1 MLTVVKVKRIVFLV
15 VLVMTVANLGIAS
28 ADVYGALPL
37 WLNVAPLGGAEG
49 DAEAAADAKFLV
61 ENTPIDAFAY
71 SMALFPEGQPLAD
84 KATPFAADFVRRRA
98 AVAKAAP
105 ALKQGILFQATM
117 GHGWTPNVPAE
128 GQLVVRKDGTTMY
141 KFCPLAPAFRDHM
154 RDQARKL
161 AATKPD
167 FFMIDDDTRL
177 NSWVDGCYCSGHL
190 AEFAKRTG
198 RIWTREA
205 LVEAM
210 KTDKALAAKWDKLL
224 EDSIADFLQIVRNQ
238 FPPEIPGEFCLCE
251 QDAHQALRMA
261 KILAAPGQKPV
272 IRVNNS
278 SYLTADLR
286 CSPARLALTAR
297 EIAAI
302 GGNEAIF
309 LDEPDTCPQNRY
321 SSSATFFTH
330 HILTGLFEGCRGAKV
345 WITRMGNLHEKQSG
359 AAYRKAFAANAKL
372 MKAVAALDLKRTGV
386 CCPMPSVWPQ
396 GVQPGR
402 PADWG
407 SDQLAFMGI
416 PWRVGPVRD
425 GDVCALRDADVAY
438 LTDADLTRI
447 LCGGVLLDGAAAVEL
462 AKRGFGK
469 MIGVEARPYAGKSIS
484 AERFGTVVHLGGPQ
498 RPADLS
504 AHDAAAKVE
513 SVYIHKRSSVDP
525 QEEVLTPGSLS
536 FVNERGGRIFIMAA
550 SVPSRPVWFDSFAY
564 NTETRKREILR
575 ALAFVGGGEVPVHY
589 DGDAEILLES
599 AVDGEGRT
607 VLMAD
612 NLNLDVLEM
621 LPLVFARKLTGI
633 EALTADGAWQKV
645 SWAEK
650 DGVTEVGIRLETY
663 RPVFLRVTHIRLQ
676 SEVCEGQAIE

>member
-1 MLTVVKVKRIVFLV
+1 MVRFVRLLS
-15 VLVMTVANLGIAS
+15 LVMLVPVVRAATPPV
-28 ADVYGALPL
+28 

-61 ENTPIDAFAY
+61 EETPIDSFAY

-98 AVAKAAP
+98 VVAKAAP

-141 KFCPLAPAFRDHM
+141 KFCPLAPAFRTYM
-154 RDQARKL
+154 RDQAKKL
-161 AATKPD
+161 AASKPD

-177 NSWVDGCYCSGHL
+177 NSWTDGCYCPGHL

-198 RIWTREA
+198 RTWTREA

-210 KTDKALAAKWDKLL
+210 KTDKALAAKWDRLL
-224 EDSIADFLQIVRNQ
+224 EDSIADFLQIVRDQ
-238 FPPEIPGEFCLCE
+238 FPQEIPGEFCLCE

-286 CSPARLALTAR
+286 VPPARLALTAR

-302 GGNEAIF
+302 GENEAVF

-321 SSSATFFTH
+321 SCSATFFTH
-330 HILTGLFEGCRGAKV
+330 HILTGLFEGCKGAKV

-359 AAYRKAFAANAKL
+359 NAYRQAFAENAKL
-372 MKAVAALDLKRTGV
+372 MKAVAALNLKRTGV

-396 GVQPGR
+396 GVPPGR

-407 SDQLAFMGI
+407 SDQFAFMGI
-416 PWRVGPVRD
+416 PWRVGRVHD
-425 GDVCALRDADVAY
+425 GDVCALRDADVGY

-447 LCGGVLLDGAAAVEL
+447 LSGGVLIDGAAAVAL
-462 AKRGFGK
+462 TKRGFAK
-469 MIGVEARPYAGKSIS
+469 MIGVGAKPYAGKSIS
-484 AERFGTVVHLGGPQ
+484 AEKFGDLVYSGGPQ

-525 QEEVLTPGSLS
+525 SEETLTPASLS
-536 FVNERGGRIFIMAA
+536 FVNGCGGRVFVMAA

-575 ALAFVGGGEVPVHY
+575 ALAFVGKGPVPVAY

-612 NLNLDVLEM
+612 NLNLDVLQG
-621 LPLVFARKLTGI
+621 LPLVFARQPAGLEVLTG
-633 EALTADGAWQKV
+633 DGMWLSVACT
-645 SWAEK
+645 EK
-650 DGVTEVGIRLETY
+650 NGVTTVGVRLDAH
-663 RPVFLRVTHIRLQ
+663 RPVFLRVTDYDDLCASYGR
-676 SEVCEGQAIE
+676 